1 MQAWPRIR
9 RWVSVAFLAFWLAIV
24 AGAFLGWPR
33 PSYEGPAFPDPVT
46 GQAVYDLANVIEPD
60 LEAGLEAQMDAI
72 EARSGAELAVYVR
85 VDPGATEDS
94 NLAAARALMD
104 QWGVGRRGFDDGL
117 VIMVGLESDLV
128 HGKISLYGGSGFL
141 RGYLSEGDLKGVIEQ
156 WIVPAA
162 VQQQLGAGLVAAVDV
177 IGSAITP
184 AATDRLNLLRTV
196 NASLGLF
203 GAPISLLL
211 IVGVAFRAWRRAGR
225 DPSVLDSPSIL
236 MAGPPAGMT
245 PPLATVVRQ
254 GRANK
259 HSLNTVLVELAS
271 TGRLAFQNLDRVDKT
286 KSDDDPNPLL
296 DPALELRDDPP
307 TGGKLG
313 GPQREAWDLIR
324 RYANGSAIL
333 SRETLWYLNEVLGP
347 IRDSLELDAVR
358 LGWFTHTSSP
368 VIGRW
373 SGIGIGEMLL
383 GALGVFAGFV
393 IPLSGATLLGAATG
407 VGGLVS
413 FALGQAMSQR
423 TKEGAYADAMLK
435 AYRRTLEKTLERART
450 MEQVVADETVRMLA
464 DTPDKAVVWGF
475 ALGLHAEVG
484 AVLQRGLEDQP
495 ANAATSRPAY
505 YPLWLGNSPGS
516 MAGAGGGGIFAGSGG
531 IFSGSGVPDIG
542 GMFSAIGSVGSSPP
556 SSSGGGGFGG
566 GGGGGGGGASGS
578 F

>member
-1 MQAWPRIR
+1 MRALT
-9 RWVSVAFLAFWLAIV
+9 RWVGVAIV
-24 AGAFLGWPR
+24 VGAAIGFAASFTGWPR
-33 PSYEGPAFPDPVT
+33 PSYQGPAFPDPVT
-46 GQAVYDLANVIEPD
+46 GQAVYDPADVIEPD
-60 LEAGLEAQMDAI
+60 LEAGLEAQVDAI

-104 QWGVGRRGFDDGL
+104 QWGVGRKGFDDGL
-117 VIMVGLESDLV
+117 VIMVGLETGLV

-141 RGYLSEGDLKGVIEQ
+141 RGYLSQGDLKGVIDQ

-162 VQQQLGAGLVAAVDV
+162 LDEQLGAGLVAAVDV

-196 NASLGLF
+196 NAGLGLF

-225 DPSVLDSPSIL
+225 DPTVLDSPSIL

-245 PPLATVVRQ
+245 PPLATVVRH
-254 GRANK
+254 GSANQ

-271 TGRLAFQNLDRVDKT
+271 TGRLAFQNLDRVGKT
-286 KSDDDPNPLL
+286 KSDDDPDPLL
-296 DPALELRDDPP
+296 DPALELRDGPP
-307 TGGKLG
+307 TGGTLA

-324 RYANGSAIL
+324 RHAGGSAIL
-333 SRETLWYLNEVLGP
+333 SRERLWSLNEALKP
-347 IRDSLELDAVR
+347 IRDSLELDAIR

-368 VIGRW
+368 GIDLW
-373 SGIGIGEMLL
+373 TGIGIGEMVL
-383 GALGVFAGFV
+383 GGLGVFAGFL
-393 IPLSGATLLGAATG
+393 IPMSGATLLGAAAG
-407 VGGLVS
+407 VGGLITVG
-413 FALGQAMSQR
+413 LGRAMSQR

-435 AYRRTLEKTLERART
+435 AYRRTLEKTLEQARS

-495 ANAATSRPAY
+495 ANAATRGPAY
-505 YPLWLGNSPGS
+505 YPLWLGSSPGS
-516 MAGAGGGGIFAGSGG
+516 MAGADGGGIFAGSGG
-531 IFSGSGVPDIG
+531 IFSGSGMPDIG